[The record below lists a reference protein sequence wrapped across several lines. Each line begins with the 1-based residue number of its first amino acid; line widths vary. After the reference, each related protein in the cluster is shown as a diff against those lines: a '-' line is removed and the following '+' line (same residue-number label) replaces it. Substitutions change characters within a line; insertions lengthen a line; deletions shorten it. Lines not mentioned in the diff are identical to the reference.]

1 MQILLYHTA
10 HNPFRAKSQK
20 EVGTEIH
27 LEITLAEVTTCTKAK
42 VLILTGPYCYRL
54 SSPPMPEACFQ
65 SPTAHARKLHP
76 SPPSSDAAEAAGSS
90 PSHTTCLQ
98 HNDSLSLHTLHR
110 TLKDQDMLPRGKG
123 TNAMVPFHE
132 GRKDDTWGMETG
144 RHTRGRHSCN
154 SFIKF

>member
-1 MQILLYHTA
+1 MSHADSSVPHGTQPLQSKVPKRGRNRNTPGNHTGRSNHVHKGQGPDPDRTLLL
-10 HNPFRAKSQK
+10 S
-20 EVGTEIH
+20 TE
-27 LEITLAEVTTCTKAK
+27 LTTYARS
-42 VLILTGPYCYRL
+42 L
-54 SSPPMPEACFQ
+54 
-65 SPTAHARKLHP
+65 AHARKLHP

-90 PSHTTCLQ
+90 PSHSTCLQ

-110 TLKDQDMLPRGKG
+110 TLKDQDMLPSGKG